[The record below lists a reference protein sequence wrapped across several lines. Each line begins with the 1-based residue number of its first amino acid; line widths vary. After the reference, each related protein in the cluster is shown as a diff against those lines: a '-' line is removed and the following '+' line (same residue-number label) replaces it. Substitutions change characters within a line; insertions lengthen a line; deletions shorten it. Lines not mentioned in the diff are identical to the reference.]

1 MFTWWHND
9 FALTALI
16 GVSGVLSWLFGRR
29 QRGPRLLI
37 GKRWIALR
45 APLRL
50 GRSSWQRLTGRAA
63 PDLAEEHAELF
74 RAADG
79 AWEIRLL
86 QGEYLFVDGRRAR
99 HHRLRSGAVISLGK
113 SRQATFQFVIQ
124 D

>member
-1 MFTWWHND
+1 MFITWNGEIP
-9 FALTALI
+9 LVMVGL
-16 GVSGVLSWLFGRR
+16 LSIVGWLFNRKR
-29 QRGPRLLI
+29 SGPQLVI
-37 GKRWIALR
+37 GNKRVTLR
-45 APLRL
+45 EPLRL
-50 GRSSWQRLTGRAA
+50 GRSLWQRLTGRQA

-74 RAADG
+74 RAANG

-99 HHRLRSGAVISLGK
+99 HNRLRSGAVISLGK

>member
-1 MFTWWHND
+1 MFIPWNGEIPL
-9 FALTALI
+9 AI
-16 GVSGVLSWLFGRR
+16 VSLFSILSWLFNRKR
-29 QRGPRLLI
+29 SGPQLVI
-37 GKRWIALR
+37 GNKRVALR
-45 APLRL
+45 EPLRL
-50 GRSSWQRLTGRAA
+50 GRSLWQRLTGRQA

-74 RAADG
+74 RAANG

-99 HHRLRSGAVISLGK
+99 HNRLRSGAVISLGK

>member
-1 MFTWWHND
+1 MSTWWSGD
-9 FALTALI
+9 LLMI
-16 GVSGVLSWLFGRR
+16 GLAGIFGWLFGRR
-29 QRGPRLLI
+29 RRGPHLI
-37 GKRWIALR
+37 IGNRRIALH

-50 GRSSWQRLTGRAA
+50 GRASWQKLSGRTVS
-63 PDLAEEHAELF
+63 DLAEDHAELF

-86 QGEYLFVDGRRAR
+86 QGEHLFVDGRRAR
-99 HHRLRSGAVISLGK
+99 HNRLRSGAVISLGK